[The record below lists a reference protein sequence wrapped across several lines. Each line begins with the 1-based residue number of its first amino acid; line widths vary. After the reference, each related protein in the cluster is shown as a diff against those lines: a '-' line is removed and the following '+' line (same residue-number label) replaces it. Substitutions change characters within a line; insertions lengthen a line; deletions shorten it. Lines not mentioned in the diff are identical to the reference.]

1 MLSQVGILAPQQV
14 DTIFMTFSGRCSR
27 IPDDLVWIYSIYQL
41 EIWQLHGSED
51 VANVLHL
58 ACVFFQDS
66 KKSRCVRRHTVR
78 PVPELDEKGLLGLAI
93 VLPVSVFG
101 IFGNFMVIVAVR
113 RYKDLRTKHVC
124 DIAEAYPKATA
135 KLWNFSTIL
144 VGLGVLAIYAL
155 VMFEM
160 WLRDLKNVR
169 KSEGVCKLDPSMRY
183 QRKMIRTV
191 SVMTT
196 AFLCTG

>member
-1 MLSQVGILAPQQV
+1 MQLLLML
-14 DTIFMTFSGRCSR
+14 TISL
-27 IPDDLVWIYSIYQL
+27 DLVFLTYRPTKY
-41 EIWQLHGSED
+41 
-51 VANVLHL
+51 
-58 ACVFFQDS
+58 
-66 KKSRCVRRHTVR
+66 HTVHLF
-78 PVPELDEKGLLGLAI
+78 PYAILIQLPCFLLSSALSVASIPFIDRSTI
-93 VLPVSVFG
+93 VF
-101 IFGNFMVIVAVR
+101 
-113 RYKDLRTKHVC
+113 C

-144 VGLGVLAIYAL
+144 VGVGVLAIYAL